1 MNENGIFSK
10 KTIIFIIIVSF
21 ITLLIGVILI
31 LLGYN
36 MTFTE
41 LYYNNEITTPI
52 FSAITFLGDELGLII
67 LVIAV
72 LFAYDKKFGKNLTI
86 SLLLSIY
93 FNGILKDI
101 FQDPL
106 PYTREDQR
114 GYGFPSGHAQN
125 AVATWGYMAYEA
137 NQKQNKIVPWI
148 FSIIIYLIAI
158 SRIMIGAHDIQDVV
172 GGLLFGIIF
181 LVLFIYVEPII
192 SEKINTFNFK
202 FKLILAILIPIVLS
216 IAAVLIFPNSYI
228 HYGLVGGA
236 LMGISV
242 GYLIEGEKIQYD
254 PSELSTKQ
262 RVINLV
268 IGTIITLSIY
278 MILRFIPFEGQLWE
292 FIEFFIISII
302 AILLAPWIFT
312 KIKRQNGISIITP

>member
-1 MNENGIFSK
+1 MNENEKLSRNI
-10 KTIIFIIIVSF
+10 IIFIIIVSI

-41 LYYNNEITTPI
+41 LYYKNKITSPI

-67 LVIAV
+67 LVIAIF
-72 LFAYDKKFGKNLTI
+72 FAYDKKFGKNVII
-86 SLLLSIY
+86 SLLLSVY
-93 FNGILKDI
+93 FNGIMKDI

-114 GYGFPSGHAQN
+114 GYGLPSGHAQN
-125 AVATWGYMAYEA
+125 AVAVWGYMAHEA
-137 NQKQNKIVPWI
+137 NQKENKILPWI
-148 FSIIIYLIAI
+148 FLIILYLVAI

-172 GGLLFGIIF
+172 GGLLFGTIF
-181 LVLFIYVEPII
+181 LVLFIYLEPII
-192 SEKINTFNFK
+192 TEKINTLNLK
-202 FKLILAILIPIVLS
+202 LKLILAILIPIVLS
-216 IAAVLIFPNSYI
+216 ISAILIFPNSYI

-236 LMGISV
+236 LLGLSV

-254 PSELSTKQ
+254 PSELSIKQ
-262 RVINLV
+262 RIVNLV

-292 FIEFFIISII
+292 FIEFFIISFI

-312 KIKRQNGISIITP
+312 KIQK